1 MNGQVRHFALIAQ
14 LVRNNMFG
22 KNKKAILTT
31 TLIVKVRKYKD
42 HQPYFSL
49 YTTPSMASEEKA
61 RATAEKLNE
70 LVKLELQEEGWQTEY
85 YAVPMTL

>member
-1 MNGQVRHFALIAQ
+1 
-14 LVRNNMFG
+14 MFG

-42 HQPYFSL
+42 QQPFFSL
-49 YTTPSMASEEKA
+49 YDKPSMANEENA
-61 RATAEKLNE
+61 RDVVEKLNAVE
-70 LVKLELQEEGWQTEY
+70 KYNTQDQKDGWQTEY